1 KVAVFPG
8 LTSIGIIIALFI
20 WLDRKITARVQLRV
34 GPLYASPLG
43 GVLQSFADLI
53 KFAFKELFIPRNA
66 DKFFFVA
73 APVLALIGGAGLVGL
88 IPFTPEWQISN
99 LELGLPAFLAFVTL
113 SPMLILLAGWSANS
127 KYPFIGGLRS
137 LFQQTAYE
145 IPLWLSAIGV
155 VMMAGTMNLIGIVQ
169 AQSKPW
175 NIFPG
180 LSIPGWYIIP
190 QALGALLFFI
200 TATAE
205 MERIPFD
212 LPEAEPE
219 IIMGWQAEYP
229 GFLFMSA
236 AGASFVRLYAFSALF
251 SVLYLGGWMG
261 PAPVPALLWTAIKII
276 IVSSLIIL
284 LRATFHVLASS
295 RAQDLIKGMPDIA
308 FFGFAAVTVL
318 GAILALESRDLVYGA
333 VSLGVS
339 FLGVA
344 SLFFLLDAA
353 YIGVFQIAVY
363 IGAVVILILF
373 TVMLVGPAKGEGPT
387 EFRRTALF
395 IGILVAMM
403 LGVGGALA
411 SPSAFSTNQPC
422 TPECDLAQFSQSL
435 LVTYSVQL
443 AVLSLVF
450 AAAVIGALTL
460 AKSERGTA

>member
-1 KVAVFPG
+1 MVDLPPDPISMTIQIMTSPLFLKIAIFPG
-8 LTSIGIIIALFI
+8 LASIGIIAAILT
-20 WLDRKITARVQLRV
+20 WLDRKITARVQLRI
-34 GPLYASPLG
+34 GPQYVSPLG
-43 GVLQSFADLI
+43 GILQSFADLI
-53 KFAFKELFIPRNA
+53 KLAFKELIIPEKA
-66 DKFFFVA
+66 DRFFFLL
-73 APVLALIGGAGLVGL
+73 APIFGMVLGAGLIGL
-88 IPFTPEWQISN
+88 IPFSPETLISN
-99 LELGLPAFLAFVTL
+99 LEVGLPAFLAFVTL

-169 AQSKPW
+169 AQAKPW
-175 NIFPG
+175 DIFPG

-261 PAPVPALLWTAIKII
+261 PAPVPDLLWTAIKII

-284 LRATFHVLASS
+284 LRATFPRVRIDQLLRAGWTYLLGLAF
-295 RAQDLIKGMPDIA
+295 LNIVI
-308 FFGFAAVTVL
+308 TYL
-318 GAILALESRDLVYGA
+318 LV
-333 VSLGVS
+333 
-339 FLGVA
+339 
-344 SLFFLLDAA
+344 
-353 YIGVFQIAVY
+353 
-363 IGAVVILILF
+363 
-373 TVMLVGPAKGEGPT
+373 VGP
-387 EFRRTALF
+387 R
-395 IGILVAMM
+395 I
-403 LGVGGALA
+403 
-411 SPSAFSTNQPC
+411 
-422 TPECDLAQFSQSL
+422 
-435 LVTYSVQL
+435 
-443 AVLSLVF
+443 
-450 AAAVIGALTL
+450 
-460 AKSERGTA
+460 

>member
-1 KVAVFPG
+1 
-8 LTSIGIIIALFI
+8 
-20 WLDRKITARVQLRV
+20 
-34 GPLYASPLG
+34 
-43 GVLQSFADLI
+43 
-53 KFAFKELFIPRNA
+53 
-66 DKFFFVA
+66 
-73 APVLALIGGAGLVGL
+73 
-88 IPFTPEWQISN
+88 
-99 LELGLPAFLAFVTL
+99 
-113 SPMLILLAGWSANS
+113 MLILLAGWSANS

-175 NIFPG
+175 VIFLG

-284 LRATFHVLASS
+284 LRATFPRVRIDQLL
-295 RAQDLIKGMPDIA
+295 RAGWTYL
-308 FFGFAAVTVL
+308 L
-318 GAILALESRDLVYGA
+318 GL
-333 VSLGVS
+333 
-339 FLGVA
+339 A

-435 LVTYSVQL
+435 LVTYGVQL
-443 AVLSLVF
+443 TVLSLVF